1 MATYT
6 MLGEYTCEKENST
19 QFRISFNIPDNCFYN
34 LVYSSGKYAVEIQL
48 NPKETVPSKVFIE
61 QTEIVSAISNCLD
74 LRFEQTDASGIVIKK
89 PSVVVND

>member
-19 QFRISFNIPDNCFYN
+19 QFRISFNIPDNCSYN
-34 LVYSSGKYAVEIQL
+34 LGYSSGKYSVEIQL
-48 NPKETVPSKVFIE
+48 NPKETIPSKVFIE
-61 QTEIVSAISNCLD
+61 QTEIVSAVSNCLD

-89 PSVVVND
+89 PSVIIND